1 MAKNSAKA
9 TYTLTELGEIVMRK
23 FPGHYKDIK
32 NAASTVSY
40 FANRLEIK
48 DINGKKKF
56 KHIAAADAEK
66 IIATMRESYETHP
79 KTWTTP
85 IEREI
90 RKADKV
96 DVAITENEPPTLPVL
111 EVKAEKVTPEM
122 RAELKEAM
130 SKMPGTVSESEI
142 YEIKPDTIPSTPVIR
157 KTAEEKKA
165 EADEFARKRKHF
177 YTDVNYF
184 MRLAQTPA
192 ERVAIWEALSNL
204 YGIVTTY
211 SSKILPDGFED
222 ESDEQHD
229 KWSI

>member
-66 IIATMRESYETHP
+66 ILATMRESYEDHP

-85 IEREI
+85 IEREV
-90 RKADKV
+90 RKADKEAEEIAPSREAV
-96 DVAITENEPPTLPVL
+96 DK
-111 EVKAEKVTPEM
+111 VKTDFDASVIKLKASAEKYVE
-122 RAELKEAM
+122 E
-130 SKMPGTVSESEI
+130 VSEVMN
-142 YEIKPDTIPSTPVIR
+142 KPEPAKATTDSWSYKR
-157 KTAEEKKA
+157 TAEKKKA
-165 EADEFARKRKHF
+165 EADEFARKRNHF

-184 MRLAQTPA
+184 MKLAQTPA

-211 SSKILPDGFED
+211 SSKIFLDGFED

>member
-66 IIATMRESYETHP
+66 ILATMRESYETHP

-85 IEREI
+85 IEREV
-90 RKADKV
+90 RKADKEVIAPDREAV
-96 DVAITENEPPTLPVL
+96 DK
-111 EVKAEKVTPEM
+111 VKTDFDASVIKLKASAEKYVEEVRETMNKPEPAKVTTDNWSYK
-122 RAELKEAM
+122 R
-130 SKMPGTVSESEI
+130 
-142 YEIKPDTIPSTPVIR
+142 
-157 KTAEEKKA
+157 TAEEKKA

-192 ERVAIWEALSNL
+192 ERVAIWEALSHL